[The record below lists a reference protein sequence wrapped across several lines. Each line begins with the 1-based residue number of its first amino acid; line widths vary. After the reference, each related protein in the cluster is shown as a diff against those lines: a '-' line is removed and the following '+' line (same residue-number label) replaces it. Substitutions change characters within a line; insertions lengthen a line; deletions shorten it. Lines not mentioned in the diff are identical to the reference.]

1 MKNQFKNIITAVLA
15 FTVAVSAA
23 ACTGADTSTVSSETA
38 SEAAAAVIKVG
49 ANITPHAEILE
60 QAKPIL
66 AEKGITLE
74 IVQLEDSVTP
84 NTGVI
89 EGSLDAN
96 YFQHVP
102 YLEQFNS
109 ENGSDLVSIGAI
121 HYEPFGIY
129 AGKTNDLSKL
139 EDGAVVAVP
148 NNVTNEARAL
158 LLLDDLG
165 YIKLDPN
172 AGIAATPADITDNPK
187 NISFKEVEAAQVPN
201 VLQDVDYAIINSNYA
216 IEAGINPVKDSLGI
230 EGSASAYGNVL
241 VVKEGSENEPKILA
255 LKAALESQQV
265 VDFINEKYDGA
276 VVSVVENPTDG
287 YSADIDYG
295 KLKGETITVAAS
307 PTPHAEILAVVADIL
322 KEKDITVDIKE
333 YTDYVQPNNVV
344 DSGEID
350 ANYFQHIPYLDDFNA
365 ENGTKLVSVST
376 IHVEPLGLYG
386 GKQSTTD
393 ALK

>member
-1 MKNQFKNIITAVLA
+1 MKNQFKKIITVALA

-23 ACTGADTSTVSSETA
+23 ARTGADTSTVSSEKA

-49 ANITPHAEILE
+49 ANITPHSEILE

-129 AGKTNDLSKL
+129 AGKTDDLSKL

-158 LLLDDLG
+158 LLLAQEGIISLKEEAG
-165 YIKLDPN
+165 VN
-172 AGIAATPADITDNPK
+172 ATVEDITDNPK
-187 NISFKEVEAAQVPN
+187 NIEFKELAPEQLVSALP
-201 VLQDVDYAIINSNYA
+201 DVDIAVINGNYA
-216 IEAGINPVKDSLGI
+216 IEGGLHVSQALAVEANDGV
-230 EGSASAYGNVL
+230 AAVTYGNIIATSPDKADDESLKTLVEVL
-241 VVKEGSENEPKILA
+241 QSDEIS
-255 LKAALESQQV
+255 S
-265 VDFINEKYDGA
+265 FIKDKYDGA
-276 VVSVVENPTDG
+276 VV
-287 YSADIDYG
+287 
-295 KLKGETITVAAS
+295 
-307 PTPHAEILAVVADIL
+307 
-322 KEKDITVDIKE
+322 
-333 YTDYVQPNNVV
+333 
-344 DSGEID
+344 
-350 ANYFQHIPYLDDFNA
+350 
-365 ENGTKLVSVST
+365 
-376 IHVEPLGLYG
+376 PLN
-386 GKQSTTD
+386 
-393 ALK
+393 

>member
-1 MKNQFKNIITAVLA
+1 MKNQFKKIITAVLA

-158 LLLDDLG
+158 LLLAQEGIISLKEEAG
-165 YIKLDPN
+165 VN
-172 AGIAATPADITDNPK
+172 ATVEDITDNPK
-187 NISFKEVEAAQVPN
+187 NIEFKELAPEQLVSALP
-201 VLQDVDYAIINSNYA
+201 DVDIAVINGNYA
-216 IEAGINPVKDSLGI
+216 IEGGLHVSQALAVEANDGV
-230 EGSASAYGNVL
+230 AAVTYGNIIATSPDKADDESLKTLVEVL
-241 VVKEGSENEPKILA
+241 QSDEIS
-255 LKAALESQQV
+255 S
-265 VDFINEKYDGA
+265 FIRDKYDGA
-276 VVSVVENPTDG
+276 VV
-287 YSADIDYG
+287 
-295 KLKGETITVAAS
+295 
-307 PTPHAEILAVVADIL
+307 
-322 KEKDITVDIKE
+322 
-333 YTDYVQPNNVV
+333 
-344 DSGEID
+344 
-350 ANYFQHIPYLDDFNA
+350 
-365 ENGTKLVSVST
+365 
-376 IHVEPLGLYG
+376 PLN
-386 GKQSTTD
+386 
-393 ALK
+393 